1 MRIEELLIRNKENKD
16 IAIEYK
22 DEAISFM
29 DWNIWSK
36 EVGDIISEATDCV
49 GNVAIYI
56 PNSIFYAVA
65 YFAILYEKGTIVPIF
80 YGSTEFEIEN
90 TMRFCECDVILTIS
104 DEKNKILSALKNYE
118 YSTTVI
124 FVDLMSFVNVLGNY
138 GIITKT
144 NYFVNSGESE
154 DIAILLHTSGSIAS
168 PKRVMLTHTNIINN
182 VIANIESLEMSK
194 NDIGLIALPLVFG
207 YCNTAQFL
215 THLYLGAKIVIMDGF
230 FFPKTFCELV
240 CSKKITNFTAVPTML
255 IMLLSYRYCRHY
267 MLDSLR
273 FICFGG
279 GTISI
284 GQICEIMNKF
294 PQINFIHTYGQTE
307 CSPRVTALLPCD
319 ANQKIGS
326 VGRPIPGVE
335 IKICESWD
343 LKETNNQN
351 IVGEIMVKG
360 KNVMKGYYKNQEA
373 TRAVKEGEWLYTGDL
388 GYLDEDGYLYLVGRR
403 KNVIISGGMN
413 IYPEE
418 VEGIIREIE
427 GVEKVCIKG
436 IQDEQLGE
444 LSVAYIVRENKNLTK
459 EEVMEYCKGKLS
471 KYKIPKTIK
480 FVETISETYNGKIKR
495 GV

>member
-144 NYFVNSGESE
+144 NYFVNSGEAE

-267 MLDSLR
+267 MFYPQLGVKLCSMAGGGVQKIYMVFLREPSLR
-273 FICFGG
+273 DR
-279 GTISI
+279 S
-284 GQICEIMNKF
+284 
-294 PQINFIHTYGQTE
+294 
-307 CSPRVTALLPCD
+307 
-319 ANQKIGS
+319 GS
-326 VGRPIPGVE
+326 DLFHLRDRFE
-335 IKICESWD
+335 IKMNFD
-343 LKETNNQN
+343 R
-351 IVGEIMVKG
+351 
-360 KNVMKGYYKNQEA
+360 NVSCF
-373 TRAVKEGEWLYTGDL
+373 
-388 GYLDEDGYLYLVGRR
+388 
-403 KNVIISGGMN
+403 I
-413 IYPEE
+413 
-418 VEGIIREIE
+418 
-427 GVEKVCIKG
+427 
-436 IQDEQLGE
+436 
-444 LSVAYIVRENKNLTK
+444 
-459 EEVMEYCKGKLS
+459 
-471 KYKIPKTIK
+471 
-480 FVETISETYNGKIKR
+480 FVNALMHDDFFN
-495 GV
+495 